1 MVQKDVSEKV
11 DVCNTDP
18 LEPLKKSK
26 SFLQKG
32 PKGNSVESI
41 GRCLRWKKGPLNL
54 KITNFNLK

>member
-18 LEPLKKSK
+18 PELLKKSK

-32 PKGNSVESI
+32 PKRELS
-41 GRCLRWKKGPLNL
+41 RKYR
-54 KITNFNLK
+54 